1 MNREF
6 PDVQAGYRKGRGTRD
21 QIAIIH
27 YIIEK
32 AKEFQKKISASA
44 SLTTLK
50 ALTKDH
56 NKLWK
61 ILKEMVIPDQL
72 TCLLRNRYAGQEAIV
87 RTRHG
92 TTNLFKIG
100 KGVCQGCIFSPYLFN
115 LYSEDIM
122 RNTGMD
128 EAKIGIKIARRN
140 INNFRY
146 KDDTTLMAESKEKL
160 RASC

>member
-1 MNREF
+1 M
-6 PDVQAGYRKGRGTRD
+6 
-21 QIAIIH
+21 
-27 YIIEK
+27 
-32 AKEFQKKISASA
+32 
-44 SLTTLK
+44 TTLK

-56 NKLWK
+56 NKLWE

-72 TCLLRNRYAGQEAIV
+72 TYLLRNQFADQETIV
-87 RTRHG
+87 RISHG
-92 TTNLFKIG
+92 TTDLFKIG

-122 RNTGMD
+122 RNTGLD
-128 EAKIGIKIARRN
+128 EAQIGIKIAGRN

-146 KDDTTLMAESKEKL
+146 TDDTTLMAESKDEL